1 MYYIGLEG
9 TIKDLKNKSPD
20 LQNVS
25 TLFQVLY
32 LSAVVE
38 KTFPRFQ
45 RRFLAKIGVFCE

>member
-32 LSAVVE
+32 LSEVPE
-38 KTFPRFQ
+38 EIFGEN
-45 RRFLAKIGVFCE
+45 RRS